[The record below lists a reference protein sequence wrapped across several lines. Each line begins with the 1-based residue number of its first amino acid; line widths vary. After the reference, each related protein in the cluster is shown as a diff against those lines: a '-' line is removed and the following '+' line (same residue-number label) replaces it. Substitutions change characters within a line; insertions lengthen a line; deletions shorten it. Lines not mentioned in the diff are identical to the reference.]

1 MVHDRATRASLAVSP
16 QRLATRARITLNLGD
31 VIAVTAVAA

>member
-1 MVHDRATRASLAVSP
+1 MAYDRATRASLAVSP
-16 QRLATRARITLNLGD
+16 LRLATRARVTLNLGD